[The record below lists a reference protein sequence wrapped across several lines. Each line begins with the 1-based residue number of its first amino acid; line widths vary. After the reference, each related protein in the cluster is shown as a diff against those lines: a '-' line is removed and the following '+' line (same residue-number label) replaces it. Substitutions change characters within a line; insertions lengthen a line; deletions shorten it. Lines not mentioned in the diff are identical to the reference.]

1 MTLHELITES
11 ASEEAKARLLYQS
24 LRNDNSQA
32 RTDSLRKSRLT
43 LRQLNRLRKIRD
55 ARKLDHQLK
64 IARIHRQYWPQQPNQ
79 NS

>member
-11 ASEEAKARLLYQS
+11 ASEEATARLLYQS

-55 ARKLDHQLK
+55 ARKLDHQSK
-64 IARIHRQYWPQQPNQ
+64 IERIQRQYG
-79 NS
+79 S